1 MAGAS
6 EERREGGSSKQPE
19 RPNGITVNQ
28 FLDVAE
34 RMEET
39 SGEFTGSNASTSPST
54 SPSSSPPFSA
64 SHPVATGAITS
75 TGNSGGSGGSGS
87 SGGGGGS
94 GGSGEKR
101 PGVKNRAMGYVH
113 RGHGHGHGHGGR
125 SPNGGAAV
133 SRPAGVIT
141 AGLHKHENRLLRN
154 QRPQGSDGR
163 GGEGG
168 GGERGIGARV
178 FNRNG
183 IASAVLRGLKGRF
196 GAANVDG

>member
-94 GGSGEKR
+94 GGSGGSGEKR

-113 RGHGHGHGHGGR
+113 RGH
-125 SPNGGAAV
+125 SPNSGAAV

-154 QRPQGSDGR
+154 QRPRGSDGR
-163 GGEGG
+163 GGDGR
-168 GGERGIGARV
+168 GGEGGIGARV